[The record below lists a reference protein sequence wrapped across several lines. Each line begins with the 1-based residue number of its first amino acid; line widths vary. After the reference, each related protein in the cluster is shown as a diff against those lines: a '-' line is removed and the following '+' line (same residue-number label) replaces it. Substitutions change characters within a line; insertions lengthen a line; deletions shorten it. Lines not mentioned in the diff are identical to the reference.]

1 MQMAPTAKLPL
12 MIVSGGQTGVDRA
25 ALDVAMELGLPCSG
39 WCPRGRRAEDGPIPA
54 HYPLD
59 ETPSPAYPVRTR
71 WNIRDS
77 DATLVLT
84 RGKADR
90 GTALTSALAQRMR
103 KPLLVLDLREPVPL
117 PVVRQWLFDNA
128 VNVVNI
134 AGPRES
140 SQPGIYA
147 QTVEVLRGLFTDSKP
162 AGPQTQGCGPSER

>member
-1 MQMAPTAKLPL
+1 MQMAPTIKLPL

-25 ALDVAMELGLPCSG
+25 ALDVALELGLPCGG

-90 GTALTSALAQRMR
+90 GTALTCALAQRMR
-103 KPLLVLDLREPVPL
+103 KPLLILDLREPVPL
-117 PVVRQWLFDNA
+117 PVIRQWLFDNA

-147 QTVEVLRGLFTDSKP
+147 QTVEVLRGLLTGSKP
-162 AGPQTQGCGPSER
+162 AEPEPQGCGPSEQ

>member
-1 MQMAPTAKLPL
+1 MARTAKLPL

-25 ALDVAMELGLPCSG
+25 ALDVAIELGLPYGG

-54 HYPLD
+54 HYLLD

-90 GTALTSALAQRMR
+90 GTALTSILVQRMR
-103 KPLLVLDLREPVPL
+103 KPLLVLDLREPLQL
-117 PVVRQWLFDNA
+117 PAIRQWLFDQV
-128 VNVVNI
+128 VNVLNI

-140 SQPGIYA
+140 SQPGIYGQA
-147 QTVEVLRGLFTDSKP
+147 VEVLRSLLTGSKP
-162 AGPQTQGCGPSER
+162 AEPQPQGCGPDEQ